1 MRYFALA
8 TDYDG
13 TLALHGAVSKDT
25 LAALECLRATGRKV
39 LLVTGRELDDLQR
52 VYDRLDLFDRVVAE
66 NGALLYCPAT
76 RQEQPLCEPPP
87 PRFVE
92 TLRNRGVT
100 PISVGRVIVATWQ
113 PNETVVLET
122 IRDMGLELQVIFNKG
137 AVMVLPS
144 GINKAAGLTVALDQ
158 LGLSPHNVV
167 AVGDAEND
175 HAFMNLCECS
185 VAVAN
190 ALDTIKERADYVTAA
205 DHGAGVNELIEKMI
219 ANDLRDLSPR
229 MEQRRVVLGTHL
241 QAAAPPEH
249 EGVGATPALIESGL
263 ISIPPYGTNILLTGT
278 SGAGKSTLATA
289 IMEGLAEQNYQ
300 FCVIDPEGD
309 YQTMD
314 LAVVQG
320 DPSREPS
327 IEAVMELIAK
337 PHENV
342 VVNLL
347 GVSLDHRPTFYEQL
361 LPRILELRARVGRP
375 HWLIVDEAHHL
386 MPNPWTPKTL
396 PQEMSGLMLI
406 TVHADSVSKS
416 ILSLIDMVIAIGDAP
431 QTSIEGFCRSVG
443 APVAPLDPIV
453 LESGQA
459 LVWTRDSCG
468 GDGGRPMLMRIH
480 PPKMERRRHLRKY
493 AEGDLG
499 DMSFYFRGPQE
510 RLNLRAQN
518 LALFT
523 QIAEGVDDETWL
535 HHLRQRD
542 YSKWF
547 RFAIKDDTLADEA
560 EQIETRDMSPVE
572 SRQAIKRAIEDRYTA
587 PA

>member
-13 TLALHGAVSKDT
+13 TLALHGTVSKDT
-25 LAALECLRATGRKV
+25 LAAMECLRATGRKL

-87 PRFVE
+87 AEFVE
-92 TLRNRGVT
+92 TLRKRGVG

-113 PNETVVLET
+113 PNETIVLET

-144 GINKAAGLTVALDQ
+144 GINKAAGLSAALAE

-175 HAFMNLCECS
+175 HAFMNLCECA

-190 ALDTIKERADYVTAA
+190 ALDTVKERADYVTAA

-229 MEQRRVVLGTHL
+229 IEQRRLVMGMHL
-241 QAAAPPEH
+241 VPSTTGGNGAG
-249 EGVGATPALIESGL
+249 EGETTLIEREL
-263 ISIPPYGTNILLTGT
+263 VSIAPYGTNLLLTGT

-289 IMEGLAEQNYQ
+289 IMEGLAEQKYQ

-314 LAVVQG
+314 LAVQQG
-320 DPSREPS
+320 DPAREPS
-327 IEAVMELIAK
+327 IEAVMELLEASTQ
-337 PHENV
+337 NV
-342 VVNLL
+342 VINLL
-347 GVSLDHRPTFYEQL
+347 GVSLEHRPKFFEQL
-361 LPRILELRARVGRP
+361 LPRLLELRASTGRP
-375 HWLIVDEAHHL
+375 HWLVVDEAHHL
-386 MPNPWTPKTL
+386 MPNPWQSKNL

-406 TVHADSVSKS
+406 TVHADSVSKP
-416 ILSLIDMVIAIGDAP
+416 ILSLVDMVVAIGDAP
-431 QTSIEGFCRSVG
+431 QTSIEGFCRSIG
-443 APVAPLDPIV
+443 QQIDPLPPVV
-453 LESGQA
+453 LQPGQA
-459 LVWTRDSCG
+459 LVWTKQECG
-468 GDGGRPMLMRIH
+468 TGGKPFLMRVH

-510 RLNLRAQN
+510 KLNLRAQN

-535 HHLRQRD
+535 HHLHQRD

-560 EQIETRDMSPVE
+560 EQIESETADPVE
-572 SRQAIKRAIEDRYTA
+572 SRQRIKRAIEERYTA
-587 PA
+587 PT